1 MKGVCEMTQKEL
13 LNLYLVL
20 LETQKHA
27 LENNTLFDGDAAAI
41 VFKYLFRW
49 GYPAKG
55 YELRFVPFDG
65 GNPRYKIQL

>member
-1 MKGVCEMTQKEL
+1 MTQKEL

-41 VFKYLFRW
+41 VYKYLFR
-49 GYPAKG
+49 
-55 YELRFVPFDG
+55 
-65 GNPRYKIQL
+65 